1 MAGQVSSSTSGENV
15 GLTQSNVSK
24 QEAFV
29 LGQRQ
34 TPQSGYSLADLRGG
48 IKRAPSTKCCVTE
61 LDSWLGWREV
71 GSQVLALQRCGGVG
85 WKQLEPPL
93 DDLPKPV
100 TQQAG
105 WQEGDLQPL

>member
-1 MAGQVSSSTSGENV
+1 MWGW
-15 GLTQSNVSK
+15 TQSNVSK

-29 LGQRQ
+29 LGLRQ
-34 TPQSGYSLADLRGG
+34 APQSGYSRADLRGDA
-48 IKRAPSTKCCVTE
+48 KRAPSTKCCLTE
-61 LDSWLGWREV
+61 LDSWLGWWEV
-71 GSQVLALQRCGGVG
+71 SNQVLALQRCGGVV

>member
-1 MAGQVSSSTSGENV
+1 MWGW
-15 GLTQSNVSK
+15 TQSNVSK

-29 LGQRQ
+29 LGLRQ
-34 TPQSGYSLADLRGG
+34 APQSGYSRADLRGDA
-48 IKRAPSTKCCVTE
+48 KRAPSTTCCLTE
-61 LDSWLGWREV
+61 LDSWLGWWEV
-71 GSQVLALQRCGGVG
+71 SNQVLALQRCGGVV